1 MKLKYIAS
9 SLLFCTFISQA
20 SIENYQTSLVK
31 DIRSGIPYFNSSIY
45 TGYRGQ
51 QFSLITLNDKI
62 FFLAHG
68 DDRKLGLW
76 QSDGTSDKTTKITGM
91 NRGEHDTGF
100 YSHELETSIDNH
112 IVLVSQVGGG
122 KYELKKINS
131 LTGESETIMISDGI
145 PFPPNAAEGV
155 NLWRTPF
162 KNVSNINDELFFS
175 FYTEE
180 GNYQPWKSDGTIDG
194 THALSSLSFDKDIN
208 RWAALNNDL
217 IFSVRNS
224 SGKLWVSEG
233 ANTEITEISGD
244 FSVIDSNLVKMNNA
258 IFFIDNT
265 PENEASLW
273 KYNGTDF
280 SLIKKINIDI
290 SKHSTELININDT
303 LYFSVK
309 KKGREEDQWKSEAEL
324 WKSDGTATGTS
335 LIKADVLDAGKSY
348 HLTNLNGS
356 LFFDFVLSS
365 TLQEDFSS
373 QVKAEFWKSN
383 GSVEGTIKVN
393 DTTFRGIQHPFSSVN
408 NTLLFFA
415 EDDSH
420 GSELWRLKNEPVEEV
435 APPTCATGVDPQTIQ
450 AGEGTALWW
459 WSDSALTANIN
470 QGIGFINLPT
480 DFKWIYPEE
489 TTTYTVTA
497 TGADETTATCDATIV
512 VEGQT
517 EANPPICE
525 MGADPQIIRP
535 GQGTALWWWS
545 DNVSSASIDNDI
557 GSVKTMTDY
566 KWFYPTQTATYTM
579 TAVNE
584 NGVATSCKT
593 TIEVD

>member
-1 MKLKYIAS
+1 MKLKYIAF
-9 SLLFCTFISQA
+9 SLLFCTFISHA
-20 SIENYQTSLVK
+20 NTENFQTNLVK
-31 DIRSGIPYFNSSIY
+31 DIRLGMPFYNSSIY

-51 QFSLITLNDKI
+51 QFSVITLNDKI
-62 FFLAHG
+62 FFLAYG

-76 QSDGTSDKTTKITGM
+76 QSDGTSDKTNKIIDMDLG
-91 NRGEHDTGF
+91 GENGT
-100 YSHELETSIDNH
+100 HELETSIGNH
-112 IVLVSQVGGG
+112 IVLVVRVGG

-131 LTGESETIMISDGI
+131 LTGESETIMTSNGM
-145 PFPPNAAEGV
+145 PFPPGAGEGIS
-155 NLWRTPF
+155 LWRTPF
-162 KNVSNINDELFFS
+162 KNVTNINDELFFS

-180 GNYQPWKSDGTIDG
+180 GNYQPWKSDGTVDG
-194 THALSSLSFDKDIN
+194 THAISSLSFDNDIN
-208 RWAALNNDL
+208 KWAALNDNL
-217 IFSVRNS
+217 IFSVGHS

-233 ANTEITEISGD
+233 ANAEIAEISGD
-244 FSVIDSNLVKMNNA
+244 FSVIDSNFIKMNDA

-273 KYNGTDF
+273 KYNGTDV
-280 SLIKKINIDI
+280 SLIKKINTDI

-309 KKGREEDQWKSEAEL
+309 KKGRQDDQWKSEAEL

-335 LIKADVLDAGKSY
+335 LIKTDVLDAGKRY

-356 LFFDFVLSS
+356 LFFNFVSSS

-373 QVKAEFWKSN
+373 QLKTEFWKSN
-383 GSVEGTIKVN
+383 GTVEGTVKVN
-393 DTTFRGIQHPFSSVN
+393 DTTFKGIQYPFSSVN

-415 EDDSH
+415 EDESH
-420 GSELWRLKNEPVEEV
+420 GSELWRLKNELVEEV

-470 QGIGFINLPT
+470 QGIGSINLPT

-517 EANPPICE
+517 EVNPPICE

-579 TAVNE
+579 AAVNE